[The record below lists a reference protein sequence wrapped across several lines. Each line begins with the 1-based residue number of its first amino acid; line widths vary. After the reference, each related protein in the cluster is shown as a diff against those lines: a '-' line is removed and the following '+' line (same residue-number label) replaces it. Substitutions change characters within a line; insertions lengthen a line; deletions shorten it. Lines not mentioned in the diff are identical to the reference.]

1 MPLPCVVRT
10 LSGVKQ
16 LVNLYL
22 PGTTPSGDCNALEF
36 SVAGQYVKLN
46 GACGLALSSL
56 STALDRPVWYNYGRQ
71 TVDVAPGLSNGVL
84 YDLQDST
91 LKVGG
96 TECSL
101 NPTAQRHVLPS
112 GVSDLWANVE
122 TAGIRVWEG
131 LLSENDVEVGT
142 GCDVSLYALRGSPG
156 VDASG
161 NLVMVLPQT
170 EMQGM
175 LALVCAAVAAIYLV
189 GSASLYESGK
199 TVGEVHNNRKSTQLF
214 LVDGALT
221 ALVST
226 VSALM
231 IGDPVQQMPWVVWQ
245 RAFLCGCVSV
255 LFCLAVYLIY
265 WCPGAPS
272 TTLRTVVELPLL
284 VAVYSPLASS
294 ASGVVDLAALLLGLG
309 TILIAM
315 RTPPNRFRPDFYD
328 FTAKILAVWVQ
339 APALLAGVITD
350 LGDSGVAQ
358 GVAAI
363 SLSLGVC
370 AASMHVSS
378 SSPPSTVLPS
388 Q

>member
-10 LSGVKQ
+10 LSGVRQ
-16 LVNLYL
+16 LINLYL
-22 PGTTPSGDCNALEF
+22 PGTAPSGECGALEF

-46 GACGLALSSL
+46 GACGLALGSL
-56 STALDRPVWYNYGRQ
+56 STALERPVWYDYGRQ
-71 TVDVAPGLSNGVL
+71 TVDVAPALSNGVL
-84 YDLQDST
+84 YEPHSKLT
-91 LKVGG
+91 VGG
-96 TECSL
+96 IECNLS
-101 NPTAQRHVLPS
+101 PTAQRHVLPA
-112 GVSDLWANVE
+112 GVSNLWADVE
-122 TAGIRVWEG
+122 TAGVRVWEG
-131 LLSENDVEVGT
+131 LLSENDVEFGT
-142 GCDVSLYALRGSPG
+142 GCEVSLHALRGSPG

-175 LALVCAAVAAIYLV
+175 LALVCAAVAAVYRV
-189 GSASLYESGK
+189 GSASLYESGR
-199 TVGEVHNNRKSTQLF
+199 TISEVHNNRKSTQLF

-245 RAFLCGCVSV
+245 RAVLCGCVSV

-315 RTPPNRFRPDFYD
+315 RTPPDRLKADFYD
-328 FTAKILAVWVQ
+328 FTAKTLAVWVQ

-350 LGDSGVAQ
+350 LGDDGVAQ
-358 GVAAI
+358 AIAAVA
-363 SLSLGVC
+363 LSLGVC
-370 AASMHVSS
+370 AASMHVSGL
-378 SSPPSTVLPS
+378 SPPSTVLPS